1 VLPAGNLAKEVPV
14 DATKISPIVYELNPV
29 PPYKEVITVP
39 AQVPEVI
46 TPTVLREANEVTS
59 VATNVFVPAGKVE
72 LVVAVVV
79 RVKLLAPEV
88 IKVDPST
95 KVSVADVAG
104 AVTVTLL
111 IEEAVTAL
119 FNKTTPEIEEAL
131 LDGVNKLP
139 PIPTPPVTTNAPEEV
154 EIEVCELV
162 IFVVPPIKALPVTPS
177 PPIIDKAATVVDDAF
192 VAPSIVT
199 PVPTAVIK
207 FVELTDAPVPA

>member
-1 VLPAGNLAKEVPV
+1 VLPADNLAKEVPV

-59 VATNVFVPAGKVE
+59 VATNVFVPAGKVA

-95 KVSVADVAG
+95 KVNVADVVG
-104 AVTVTLL
+104 AVTVTLFKVDV
-111 IEEAVTAL
+111 VTAL
-119 FNKTTPEIEEAL
+119 LNKTTPEIEEAL
-131 LDGVNKLP
+131 LVEVNKLP
-139 PIPTPPVTTNAPEEV
+139 PIPTPPVTTKAPELV
-154 EIEVCELV
+154 EIEVCVLV
-162 IFVVPPIKALPVTPS
+162 ILVVPPMKAFPVTPN
-177 PPIIDKAATVVDDAF
+177 PPNIDKAATVVDEAF

>member
-95 KVSVADVAG
+95 KVSVAKVAG
-104 AVTVTLL
+104 AVIATLL
-111 IEEAVTAL
+111 YVEELTVL
-119 FNKTTPEIEEAL
+119 FAKTTPEIEEEEPVA
-131 LDGVNKLP
+131 VYKLP
-139 PIPTPPVTTNAPEEV
+139 PIPTPPVTTNAPEVVLIAAVDAVTERAEV
-154 EIEVCELV
+154 NVL
-162 IFVVPPIKALPVTPS
+162 
-177 PPIIDKAATVVDDAF
+177 
-192 VAPSIVT
+192 APASV
-199 PVPTAVIK
+199 
-207 FVELTDAPVPA
+207 